1 MPIVGGVTAPDTTT
15 RRHRNGPPEPYDF
28 RRPMTIAREHARI
41 VEMAFETFA
50 RQWATQLTSR
60 LRVMA
65 QIDLDKLEMVT
76 YAEYIDTLDP
86 HTTLVLFTADETR
99 STSILQIP
107 SPTTMIWIDYI
118 LGGPGLEREE
128 NPRELTEI
136 ETALF
141 KSLLESSL
149 ADMRY
154 AFSSITPMTPS
165 LRGIQYNPQ
174 FVQAVPANEA
184 VLIATFALT
193 VAERTTAATM
203 MFAADALLNPLKA
216 GEAAADPSA
225 SQMEEARISFDRL
238 RLSMND
244 VPLDVGVQLN
254 SITVRPRDIYSMEI
268 GDVIELRHGAA
279 HPLRIVVEG
288 RTIGHGVPG
297 NNGKQLAV
305 KVTDTK
311 RES

>member
-1 MPIVGGVTAPDTTT
+1 
-15 RRHRNGPPEPYDF
+15 
-28 RRPMTIAREHARI
+28 
-41 VEMAFETFA
+41 MACETFA

-65 QIDLDKLEMVT
+65 SIELDKLEMVT
-76 YAEYIDTLDP
+76 YDEYIATLDP

-99 STSILQIP
+99 STALLQIP
-107 SPTTMIWIDYI
+107 SNTTMLWLDYL
-118 LGGPGLEREE
+118 LGGPGLERQE

-141 KSLLESSL
+141 RSLLDSSL

-154 AFSSITPMTPS
+154 AFSSITPMNPKI
-165 LRGIQYNPQ
+165 RGLQYNPQ
-174 FVQAVPANEA
+174 FVQAVPASEA
-184 VLIATFALT
+184 VLVANYSLT
-193 VAERTTAATM
+193 VGDRVSAATM

-216 GEAAADPSA
+216 GEDEADPSA
-225 SQMEEARISFDRL
+225 AQREEQRVSFGRL

-244 VPLDVGVQLN
+244 VPVDVGVRFN
-254 SITVRPRDIYSMEI
+254 SITVRPRDIIDMAV
-268 GDVIELRHGAA
+268 GDVIELRHAA
-279 HPLRIVVEG
+279 SKPLRIVVEG

-305 KVTDTK
+305 KVTDTH